1 MIQSVSQWV
10 VVSNQRSFEACE
22 LVCFQLRL
30 VLCDL
35 PSHMFEMIENFAIF
49 FKAAYYP
56 QGVVELY
63 RKIADQGYT
72 IMFLTNR

>member
-1 MIQSVSQWV
+1 
-10 VVSNQRSFEACE
+10 
-22 LVCFQLRL
+22 
-30 VLCDL
+30 
-35 PSHMFEMIENFAIF
+35 MFEMIENFAALS
-49 FKAAYYP
+49 KVGCYP